1 MSSFIAVLA
10 SDLLFLRGTPAA
22 AAIVILVVVLL
33 ILIAYALSAT
43 VLWANSFTA
52 AVILAA
58 NEGTANVIS
67 RISASIE

>member
-22 AAIVILVVVLL
+22 AAIVIVVLL

-58 NEGTANVIS
+58 NEGTANMIG

>member
-22 AAIVILVVVLL
+22 AAIVIVVLL

-58 NEGTANVIS
+58 NEGTANVIG

>member
-22 AAIVILVVVLL
+22 AAIVIVVLL

-58 NEGTANVIS
+58 NEGTANVIG
-67 RISASIE
+67 RISASID

>member
-22 AAIVILVVVLL
+22 AIVIVVVVLL
-33 ILIAYALSAT
+33 TLIAYALPAT

-58 NEGTANVIS
+58 NEGTANVIG